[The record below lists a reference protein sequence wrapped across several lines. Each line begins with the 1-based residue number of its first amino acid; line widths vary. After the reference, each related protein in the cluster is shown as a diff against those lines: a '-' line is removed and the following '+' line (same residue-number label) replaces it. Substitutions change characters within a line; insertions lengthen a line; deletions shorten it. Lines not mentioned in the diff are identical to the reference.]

1 MTSLG
6 LVILILF
13 GMGLAALCVVGMIV
27 RALFSRQDNGHLED
41 ETRLVQDM
49 FRTLNKLE
57 ERVAVLETLL
67 ADRRPSQE
75 R

>member
-1 MTSLG
+1 MISISLV
-6 LVILILF
+6 VIILF
-13 GMGLAALCVVGMIV
+13 GMGLVALCVVGMIV
-27 RALFSRQDNGHLED
+27 RALFNRQDNGHED

-57 ERVAVLETLL
+57 ERVGVLETLL
-67 ADRRPSQE
+67 ADRPAQE